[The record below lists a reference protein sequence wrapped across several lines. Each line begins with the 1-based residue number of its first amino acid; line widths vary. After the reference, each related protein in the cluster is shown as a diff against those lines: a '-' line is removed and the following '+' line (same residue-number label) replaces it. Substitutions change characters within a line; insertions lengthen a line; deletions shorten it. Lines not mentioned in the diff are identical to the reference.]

1 MEKLIRLIR
10 GKNETKLYPELDP
23 AAWMALYH
31 YAEYL
36 EVYDPKQSLEIHRE
50 LYSVYPDRANLK
62 YVNRWNEILKEIT
75 HIRRYQLKDLVENNT
90 FYDKNIELDLQER
103 NSLESEAIINKG

>member
-10 GKNETKLYPELDP
+10 DRNEAKLYPELDP

-75 HIRRYQLKDLVENNT
+75 YIRRYQLKDLVENNT